1 MKTTIEMPDDL
12 LEEARALAVK
22 EKTTLKSLLVEGLRR
37 VLAQRK
43 RRKRFRLRDAS
54 VTGNGLQPG
63 ISEGSWEQIRNLSYR
78 GRGS

>member
-1 MKTTIEMPDDL
+1 MPDDL